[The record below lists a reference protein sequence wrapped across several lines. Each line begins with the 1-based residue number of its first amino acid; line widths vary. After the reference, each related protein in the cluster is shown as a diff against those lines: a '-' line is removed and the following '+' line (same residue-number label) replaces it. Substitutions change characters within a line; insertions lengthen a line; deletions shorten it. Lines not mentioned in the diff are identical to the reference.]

1 MFLEIGR
8 IICDPDGVVF
18 YFHTDFAIIIGILR
32 ILGITINLDYA
43 LEIYQC

>member
-8 IICDPDGVVF
+8 IICDPVGVVF

-32 ILGITINLDYA
+32 ILDHNFLQKIIADKFY
-43 LEIYQC
+43 